1 MDLDH
6 VGGAGHAHR
15 HACGHNGQLTVVQV
29 AVLLGQ
35 RGGHL
40 DQLIGAVC
48 QRHHQRGDAPAQG
61 QLTLYLLLHHAG
73 DDGLLRAV
81 LAQQTGGVA
90 GLGHGDDGGS
100 VHVLGGQAGSVCS
113 CIAHAD
119 LAGVLG
125 EGNKAGVVLL
135 LGALSNGR
143 HGLEGLH
150 GVSTGSSLAGKHDGR
165 GAVVDGICHVGD
177 LGAGGAG
184 VHDHAVQHLGSGD
197 DGLAKGEGALDDVL
211 LDAGQLGKVDLNAQI
226 AAGHHDGISSSQNA
240 VDVVHALTV
249 LDLGDDADIGI
260 ILVEQVADIVHI
272 LCGAHEGSS
281 DEVKALLCAKDDI
294 VAVALAH
301 IRHGQ
306 MHAGHIDTL
315 LVLDLAVVQH
325 LAHDVGVVHGDDLQ
339 LDQAVVQ
346 HDGAAGLHILRQVL
360 IGDGADLLGAF
371 HLAGGQG
378 EGLAGFQH
386 FSAVLEVLQAD
397 LGALGV
403 QQGSDR
409 LAQLFTDG
417 LQLFKAAQMLLVR
430 AVGKIKTG
438 NIHAV
443 GDQLAQN
450 AFLIGGRA
458 QSADDLCFSHILLLP
473 PTTTSHS
480 LFCGRLSAVIQ
491 TAARGQREKSRAVVQ
506 KRKNPVVQNFST
518 YYYICWD
525 TIEQGKFCAV
535 AEFFRRSRNLCRG
548 MTYLR
553 LKMKKRPVDS

>member
-1 MDLDH
+1 M
-6 VGGAGHAHR
+6 
-15 HACGHNGQLTVVQV
+15 
-29 AVLLGQ
+29 
-35 RGGHL
+35 
-40 DQLIGAVC
+40 
-48 QRHHQRGDAPAQG
+48 
-61 QLTLYLLLHHAG
+61 
-73 DDGLLRAV
+73 
-81 LAQQTGGVA
+81 
-90 GLGHGDDGGS
+90 
-100 VHVLGGQAGSVCS
+100 
-113 CIAHAD
+113 
-119 LAGVLG
+119 
-125 EGNKAGVVLL
+125 VLL

-143 HGLEGLH
+143 HGLESIH
-150 GVSTGSSLAGKHDGR
+150 GVSTGSSLAGEHDGR

-177 LGAGGAG
+177 LGTGGAG

-226 AAGHHDGISSSQNA
+226 AAGHHDSIGCSQNA

-260 ILVEQVADIVHI
+260 ILVEQVADVVHI
-272 LCGAHEGSS
+272 LRGAHEGSS

-315 LVLDLAVVQH
+315 LVLDLAAVQH

-346 HDGAAGLHILRQVL
+346 HDGAAGLHVLRQVL

-397 LGALGV
+397 LGAFGV
-403 QQGSDR
+403 QQGGDR
-409 LAQLFTDG
+409 LAQLFTNG
-417 LQLFKAAQMLLVR
+417 LQLFKAAQMLFVR

-450 AFLIGGRA
+450 AFLIGGRT
-458 QSADDLCFSHILLLP
+458 QSADDLGFSHILLLP

-480 LFCGRLSAVIQ
+480 LFCGRLSSYRQ
-491 TAARGQREKSRAVVQ
+491 LRAANGKKSRAVVQ
-506 KRKNPVVQNFST
+506 KRKNSVVQNFSI
-518 YYYICWD
+518 YYYTRLD
-525 TIEQGKFCAV
+525 TIGQEKIQA
-535 AEFFRRSRNLCRG
+535 ALQFFWQLRCLCHGITQQRIK
-548 MTYLR
+548 TPKHFVEL
-553 LKMKKRPVDS
+553 

>member
-61 QLTLYLLLHHAG
+61 QLTLHLLLHHAG

-90 GLGHGDDGGS
+90 GLGHGDDGGG

-143 HGLEGLH
+143 HGLESIH

-177 LGAGGAG
+177 LGTGGAG

-197 DGLAKGEGALDDVL
+197 DGLAKGEGALDDIL
-211 LDAGQLGKVDLNAQI
+211 LNAGQLGKVNLNAQI
-226 AAGHHDGISSSQNA
+226 AAGHHDSIGCSQNA

-272 LCGAHEGSS
+272 LRGAHEGSS
-281 DEVKALLCAKDDI
+281 DEVKALLCAEDDI

-346 HDGAAGLHILRQVL
+346 HDGAAGLHVLRQVL

-371 HLAGGQG
+371 HLTGGQG

-397 LGALGV
+397 LGAFGV
-403 QQGSDR
+403 QQGGDR
-409 LAQLFTDG
+409 LAQLFTNG
-417 LQLFKAAQMLLVR
+417 FQLFKAAQMLLVR

-518 YYYICWD
+518 YYYIRWD
-525 TIEQGKFCAV
+525 TIGQGKLCAV
-535 AEFFRRSRNLCRG
+535 AEFFRRSRNLCHG
-548 MTYLR
+548 MTHLR
-553 LKMKKRPVDS
+553 LKMKKRPVNS

>member
-1 MDLDH
+1 M
-6 VGGAGHAHR
+6 
-15 HACGHNGQLTVVQV
+15 QV

-35 RGGHL
+35 RGGHF

-61 QLTLYLLLHHAG
+61 QLTLYLFFHHAG
-73 DDGLLRAV
+73 DNGLLRAV

-90 GLGHGDDGGS
+90 GLGHRNDGCG

-125 EGNKAGVVLL
+125 EGNKAGVILL

-143 HGLEGLH
+143 HGLESIH
-150 GVSTGSSLAGKHDGR
+150 RISTGSSLAGKHDGR

-177 LGAGGAG
+177 LGTGGAG
-184 VHDHAVQHLGSGD
+184 VHDHAVQHLSSGD

-226 AAGHHDGISSSQNA
+226 TAGHHDGIGSSQNA

-249 LDLGDDADIGI
+249 LDLGDDADVGI
-260 ILVEQVADIVHI
+260 VLVEQVADVVHI
-272 LCGAHEGSS
+272 LRGAHEGSS
-281 DEVKALLCAKDDI
+281 DEVEALLCAEDDVI
-294 VAVALAH
+294 AVTLAH

-306 MHAGHIDTL
+306 VHAGYIDAL

-325 LAHDVGVVHGDDLQ
+325 FADDVRIVHGDDLQ

-346 HDGAAGLHILRQVL
+346 HDGAAGLHVLRQVL
-360 IGDGADLLGAF
+360 IGNGADLLGAL
-371 HLAGGQG
+371 HIPGGQG
-378 EGLAGFQH
+378 EGLACFQH
-386 FSAVLEVLQAD
+386 FGAVLEVLQAD

-438 NIHAV
+438 NVHAV

-491 TAARGQREKSRAVVQ
+491 TAARRQREKSRAVVQ

-518 YYYICWD
+518 YYYIRWD
-525 TIEQGKFCAV
+525 TIGQGKLCAI
-535 AEFFRRSRNLCRG
+535 AEFFRRSRNLCHG